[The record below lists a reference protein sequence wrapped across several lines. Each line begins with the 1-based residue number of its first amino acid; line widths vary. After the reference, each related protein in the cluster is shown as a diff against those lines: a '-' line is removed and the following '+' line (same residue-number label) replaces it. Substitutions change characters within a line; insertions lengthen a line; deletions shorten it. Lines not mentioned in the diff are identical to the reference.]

1 MQSRDL
7 LTLTVL
13 AAAALLP
20 HRFCT
25 AGGAV
30 AAVDGTDAHGVTL
43 SSAAIGALTPV
54 RVLGTAVIEAGAA
67 ITANAVISCDS
78 VGRAVAHA
86 GGARRLGRALQ
97 AAGAAG
103 DRIECL
109 LFQV

>member
-7 LTLTVL
+7 LTLTAI
-13 AAAALLP
+13 AAAALVA
-20 HRFCT
+20 HRFVT

-43 SSAAIGALTPV
+43 SSAASGALTPV
-54 RVLGTAVIEAGAA
+54 RVLGTAIVEAGAA
-67 ITANAVISCDS
+67 ITAGAVISCDS
-78 VGRAVAHA
+78 SGRAVAHA
-86 GGARRLGRALQ
+86 GSARRLGRALQ

-103 DRIECL
+103 DRIEAL